1 MAKRNNNNTEAKI
14 VNFDEAQ
21 KAVKEEVKAEAVKDE
36 SPVSSEPKTEE
47 TTRLRM
53 DKLID
58 EIKDMQTVREILNY
72 FMAHKVVVRRFV
84 DFKTAY
90 AAARAVIDQTQYDDE
105 GRFVRDLPSMSVH
118 AAVAT
123 FYLFTDIDFGD
134 MSVAEAYDAIT
145 QYNLMAI
152 VEGAAGA
159 TFGSGNVMKY
169 CNALLEDIDYNN
181 RSMFALVSTLI
192 TELGDAIGNVASGQ
206 PEEDA
211 VKAVAGQL
219 ADELRNVSPQNVEK

>member
-1 MAKRNNNNTEAKI
+1 MAKRNNNNTDEKI

-21 KAVKEEVKAEAVKDE
+21 KAVEEVKTETVKDE
-36 SPVSSEPKTEE
+36 TGLSSEPKTEE
-47 TTRLRM
+47 TSRLRM

-84 DFKTAY
+84 DYKTAY

-105 GRFVRDLPSMSVH
+105 GKFVRDLPSMSVH

-134 MSVAEAYDAIT
+134 MSVADVYDAIT

-152 VEGAAGA
+152 IEGAAGA

-192 TELGDAIGNVASGQ
+192 TELGDVIGNVASGQ

-219 ADELRNVSPQNVEK
+219 ADELRNASSQNEAK